1 MQHRNVIVSYRP
13 IRGAPLRHADIACTL
28 HTNIEKNRRK
38 PAPSPTNFE
47 PDTRNRPPPP
57 PSSSRGRST
66 YSIAEESPHTG
77 RRNRASAPGAV
88 RSISCPRILRPQ
100 PAAQRPAVT
109 PAASRLIFGSSSK
122 PQTAGSTTP
131 QKGTRTKIAP
141 PHGRGDDSQDRM
153 SADRAHAGRA
163 TGRLHALGHV
173 DAEQSHRRTQH
184 PRHLFGQLE
193 AHATHGRI
201 LLAQDRMVVV
211 IAVEELR

>member
-1 MQHRNVIVSYRP
+1 MQHRIVIVSSDSGSAPAARGHRLHAPYKYRKKSP
-13 IRGAPLRHADIACTL
+13 KTGSDADKFRTG
-28 HTNIEKNRRK
+28 H
-38 PAPSPTNFE
+38 PQP
-47 PDTRNRPPPP
+47 PDAA

-141 PHGRGDDSQDRM
+141 PRGRGDDSQDRM
-153 SADRAHAGRA
+153 SADRAHAGRT
-163 TGRLHALGHV
+163 TGRLHALRHV
-173 DAEQSHRRTQH
+173 DAEQPHRRTQH